1 VQLWIPDQEGREAIG
16 ELPAPVRCELF
27 PRDGPPPEAI
37 TGAEFLVPSHA
48 TRGLRELLACM
59 PQLRVIQTLSAGVD
73 WLMSSVPAGVTVC
86 DARGARDG
94 AVAEWV
100 LAALLAL
107 SKDLPELRDRQ
118 REHRWVA
125 DEPADLAGRT
135 VMILGYGSIGKAVA
149 ERLAPFEVDLIRV
162 ARRRRA
168 GVHGAVEL
176 PDLLPSAQ
184 VLIVLL
190 PFTPE
195 TDGLL
200 SSQLLK
206 LLPDGALLVN
216 AARGRI
222 IDQDA
227 LLELLSSGRL
237 RAALDV
243 TEPEPLPREHS
254 LWDAPGVLITPHLA
268 GDSRAASRSAFALV
282 GEQVRRY
289 VSGEHLINVVEH
301 GY

>member
-1 VQLWIPDQEGREAIG
+1 MD
-16 ELPAPVRCELF
+16 
-27 PRDGPPPEAI
+27 
-37 TGAEFLVPSHA
+37 
-48 TRGLRELLACM
+48 LL
-59 PQLRVIQTLSAGVD
+59 QVVN
-73 WLMSSVPAGVTVC
+73 
-86 DARGARDG
+86 
-94 AVAEWV
+94 E
-100 LAALLAL
+100 
-107 SKDLPELRDRQ
+107 
-118 REHRWVA
+118 
-125 DEPADLAGRT
+125 DLAGRT

-243 TEPEPLPREHS
+243 TEPEPLPHEHP

-268 GDSRAASRSAFALV
+268 ATAVRPAAAPSPWSASRCDDT
-282 GEQVRRY
+282 
-289 VSGEHLINVVEH
+289 
-301 GY
+301 